1 MSAVGHCGENAVCEG
16 FFGML
21 KRERVNRRRYQTL
34 AEARADVFRY
44 IEAFHNP
51 RMRRRL
57 EAQDR
62 KFSAL
67 FKPSAK
73 AGGNPT

>member
-1 MSAVGHCGENAVCEG
+1 MAEQFLAETNAV
-16 FFGML
+16 L
-21 KRERVNRRRYQTL
+21 SERGNKQRYPTL
-34 AEARADVFRY
+34 AEARTGVFRY

-57 EAQDR
+57 QAQDQ

-67 FKPSAK
+67 FKPSA
-73 AGGNPT
+73 